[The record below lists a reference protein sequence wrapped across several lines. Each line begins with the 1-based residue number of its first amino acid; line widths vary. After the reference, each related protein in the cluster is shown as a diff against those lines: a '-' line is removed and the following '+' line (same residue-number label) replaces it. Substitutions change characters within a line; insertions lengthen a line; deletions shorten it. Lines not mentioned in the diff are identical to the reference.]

1 MLTFMWTCDTRAC
14 YVTSWVG
21 WGGWGMLTFMWT
33 CDTRACYVTSWVG
46 WGGGGEVNV
55 HVNLRHTRM
64 LRHVLGWV
72 GWVGDV
78 NGHVAVRAGW
88 TATSILNW
96 CEASGFG
103 NGVGKAPKKM
113 FWRKQVACCRSA
125 WKAERGKKN
134 PASFQRK
141 NPCKLQANM
150 LKPLDF
156 PRENSMIFE
165 MKINSFAMAKTT
177 FFFKNPQNAGAVF
190 PPTGCLWMLYEIFI
204 MHLCI
209 YIYIFTDNINI

>member
-1 MLTFMWTCDTRAC
+1 MWLWLRDYPPFAPAREG
-14 YVTSWVG
+14 SWFTQVE
-21 WGGWGMLTFMWT
+21 WMQCGGCLNQPF
-33 CDTRACYVTSWVG
+33 
-46 WGGGGEVNV
+46 
-55 HVNLRHTRM
+55 
-64 LRHVLGWV
+64 
-72 GWVGDV
+72 
-78 NGHVAVRAGW
+78 HVALRPGW

-113 FWRKQVACCRSA
+113 LWRKQVACCRSA

-134 PASFQRK
+134 PARFQHK

-165 MKINSFAMAKTT
+165 MKINSFAMARTT
-177 FFFKNPQNAGAVF
+177 FFQKRSKRWRGF
-190 PPTGCLWMLYEIFI
+190 PPDGMFLFWFWSM
-204 MHLCI
+204 
-209 YIYIFTDNINI
+209 FT